1 MDVALTHSNLKAAP
15 SNLINEWHQVLF
27 PHGQNKIFSDKS
39 VAHKQRLIM
48 PREFYSRIMV
58 AHKCCN
64 YNCFVK
70 RYLCTKQWPI
80 NDEPVPV
87 DQVAGSFRTFDPS
100 ASSRIKLTTC
110 AVEWFN
116 AVKPPTFNFV
126 SNLTDW
132 TSVSSIFSRLRD
144 SLDHNIILVSSFQ
157 YQSFD
162 WIIVKWARLELS
174 WFRVQRSCFYKFKGD
189 DKHVSINIEN
199 YAIEDSDIDLIWWTK
214 CNFCLV

>member
-1 MDVALTHSNLKAAP
+1 
-15 SNLINEWHQVLF
+15 
-27 PHGQNKIFSDKS
+27 
-39 VAHKQRLIM
+39 M

-70 RYLCTKQWPI
+70 RYLGTKQWPI

-126 SNLTDW
+126 SNLANW
-132 TSVSSIFSRLRD
+132 TSVSSIFSRLRH

-199 YAIEDSDIDLIWWTK
+199 YAIEDSDIDLIWWTVWYWK
-214 CNFCLV
+214 KKSAIFVWFSQSVYVTWEMSRCRTSRNNHFNIDVWLEADVRWGNRE